1 MVTGESAGRS
11 RKSVWFD
18 ICHTPQYNFYK
29 NFIIRLAEEGHVV
42 YLTVLDRGKM
52 PLIVRK
58 ELAAYPAIKIYVIGR
73 HRLAKWSAIV
83 DANLIR
89 IVKLFLWSLD
99 KRIDIALSLI
109 HI

>member
-73 HRLAKWSAIV
+73 HRTCKMV
-83 DANLIR
+83 GYRRCQFDTDCQT
-89 IVKLFLWSLD
+89 VLWSFG
-99 KRIDIALSLI
+99 
-109 HI
+109 

>member
-42 YLTVLDRGKM
+42 YLTVLDRGKC
-52 PLIVRK
+52 L
-58 ELAAYPAIKIYVIGR
+58 
-73 HRLAKWSAIV
+73 
-83 DANLIR
+83 
-89 IVKLFLWSLD
+89 
-99 KRIDIALSLI
+99 
-109 HI
+109 

>member
-73 HRLAKWSAIV
+73 QTCKMVGYRRCQFDTDCQTVFMVIG
-83 DANLIR
+83 
-89 IVKLFLWSLD
+89 
-99 KRIDIALSLI
+99 
-109 HI
+109 

>member
-42 YLTVLDRGKM
+42 YLTVLDRGKNAFDCSERTGCVSCNKDLCDRQAQTCKM
-52 PLIVRK
+52 VGYRRCQFDTDCQTVFM
-58 ELAAYPAIKIYVIGR
+58 VIG
-73 HRLAKWSAIV
+73 
-83 DANLIR
+83 
-89 IVKLFLWSLD
+89 
-99 KRIDIALSLI
+99 
-109 HI
+109 